1 MKRLSAD
8 VAVIGA
14 GPAGTVFAARM
25 AALGF
30 DVCLIERARFPRA
43 HLGESL
49 SPGLLPMLSSV
60 GLADA
65 VVRAGFRRVHDVRS
79 NWEGTETTRHDPRGQ
94 GLLVD
99 RGTFDAALLAGAVA
113 RGVRLLQPAL
123 ARVHARSTGG
133 WVLHVDCEGEA
144 VELACGFLGDASGR
158 AARLGGA
165 RRAMG
170 PRTLAL
176 HGYWTGRHLPEQ
188 PRIEAGPQAWYWGV
202 PLPNGSYNTL
212 VFVDAARV
220 RDDPGLSLEARL
232 RTWLAASALLRGVE
246 DATLLGPVR
255 ATDATPYLYED
266 CVGPRHVR
274 LGDAA
279 LALDPLSSSGV
290 QKAVQTALSASI
302 VANTL
307 LRRPHVDDS
316 AGAQRYYQDNLADAA
331 ARHHGWAQGHYAA
344 ARRQDP
350 FWTARAAPPGE
361 AGAVPPLRPPASPP
375 RDDVPLRLSA
385 DCQWEQLPC
394 LGAEFVESKPAL
406 RHPGVDGPVAYLGGH
421 ELAPLL
427 RAVCPGMTS
436 RQLAG
441 TWAPALPFDT
451 GLSIARWLAAR
462 GVLERDVGRGV
473 AEVAS

>member
-1 MKRLSAD
+1 MKRRSAD

-14 GPAGTVFAARM
+14 GPAGSVFAARM

-30 DVCLIERARFPRA
+30 DVCLIERARFPRP

-49 SPGLLPMLSSV
+49 SPGVLPMLASA
-60 GLADA
+60 GLAEA
-65 VVRAGFRRVHDVRS
+65 VERAGFRRVYDVRS
-79 NWEGTETTRHDPRGQ
+79 NWEGAETTRHDPRGQ

-99 RGTFDAALLAGAVA
+99 RGAFDAALLAVAVA
-113 RGVRLLQPAL
+113 RGAHLLQPAL
-123 ARVHARSTGG
+123 ARVHARSPDG
-133 WVLHVDCEGEA
+133 WLLRVQCDGEA
-144 VELACGFLGDASGR
+144 VEVACDFLADASGR

-165 RRAMG
+165 RSAMG

-176 HGYWTGRHLPEQ
+176 HGYWGGRRLPDQ
-188 PRIEAGPQAWYWGV
+188 PRIEAGPQAWCWGV
-202 PLPNGSYNTL
+202 PLPGGSYNTL

-232 RTWLAASALLRGVE
+232 RAWLEPSALLRDVE

-266 CVGPRHVR
+266 CVGARHVR

-307 LRRPHVDDS
+307 LRRPQ
-316 AGAQRYYQDNLADAA
+316 AGDPARRYYQDNLAEAS
-331 ARHHGWAQGHYAA
+331 ARHRGWAQGHYAA
-344 ARRQDP
+344 ARRQDA
-350 FWTARAAPPGE
+350 FWTARAAPTHE
-361 AGAVPPLRPPASPP
+361 PPAAVAVAVAGPLLP
-375 RDDVPLRLSA
+375 DHLPLRLSA
-385 DCQWEQLPC
+385 TCRWDALPC
-394 LGAEFVESKPAL
+394 LGAEYVESKPAL

-427 RAVCPGMTS
+427 TAVRPGMTS
-436 RQLAG
+436 HQLAG
-441 TWAPALPFDT
+441 AWSPALPYGT

-462 GVLERDVGRGV
+462 GVLEPDDGPH
-473 AEVAS
+473 ASAAR